1 MVTVC
6 CRLSG
11 VTVTRDILLGSEVI
25 NYRITTL
32 VGPCSARSSY
42 VDCAGC
48 GSRSATQK
56 RQ

>member
-1 MVTVC
+1 
-6 CRLSG
+6 
-11 VTVTRDILLGSEVI
+11 VI

-42 VDCAGC
+42 VDCAGG